1 VPTAL
6 HLCTSRCASALY
18 QCRCMH
24 HVCFQGMVENRRCRD
39 VLFLLLFVAYWVG
52 MFIVCGIAFQSGQV
66 SLPVSTCDCL
76 GQQLH
81 ATV

>member
-1 VPTAL
+1 
-6 HLCTSRCASALY
+6 
-18 QCRCMH
+18 
-24 HVCFQGMVENRRCRD
+24 MVENRRCRD